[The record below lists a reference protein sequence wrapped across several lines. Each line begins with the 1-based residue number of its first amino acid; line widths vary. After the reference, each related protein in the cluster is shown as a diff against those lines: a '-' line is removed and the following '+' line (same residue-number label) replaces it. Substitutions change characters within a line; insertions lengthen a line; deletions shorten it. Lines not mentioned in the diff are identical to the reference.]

1 MSSFDAEVIV
11 AGAGP
16 AGAVAA
22 RTLALAGI
30 DTLLVERGAFPRN
43 KPCGGGISG
52 RALVRFPW
60 LAKALEP
67 IEVTGLS
74 KVHVESPDGTSL
86 DVMSTDPSVLLVRRL
101 EFDHA
106 LVNAATAAGARLDE
120 RFEITQVDADSDGVT
135 LKARDNRRKRAP
147 IVVAADGVHS
157 VIAKRLGV
165 NRAWGSKAI
174 AIDMM
179 EETPLETLRAVHDD
193 VLWISYAYNGLEG
206 YSYIF
211 PKARHTNVGLGC
223 LVSHFKSSVPASPY
237 QFQREF
243 VDKMVAEGRLVG
255 RSDRKHFTPY
265 LIPLAGPL
273 PQAYSGRVLFVGDA
287 GGFVNAFTAEGIYY
301 GMISGELAGQAI
313 AKDRRKA
320 GAKYEQLWRK
330 ELGVELRDS
339 VLIQKYLFGH
349 EGRVNK
355 AMRAATALPW
365 LTTILLDFTR
375 GDVSYA
381 ALRRKLLAK
390 FPRAAMR
397 LAGQKLRKWGNAA
410 MGQ

>member
-22 RTLALAGI
+22 RTLALAGV

-52 RALVRFPW
+52 RALGRFPW
-60 LAKALEP
+60 LGEALES

-86 DVMSTDPSVLLVRRL
+86 DVVSADPSVLLVRRV

-106 LVNAATAAGARLDE
+106 LVKAATAAGARLDE
-120 RFEITQVDADSDGVT
+120 RFEIAQVETDADGVT

-147 IVVAADGVHS
+147 VVVAADGVHS
-157 VIAKRLGV
+157 VIARRLGV
-165 NRAWGSKAI
+165 NRAPGSKAI

-223 LVSHFKSSVPASPY
+223 LVSHFKSSVGESPY
-237 QFQREF
+237 QCQREF
-243 VDKMVAEGRLVG
+243 VETMAAQGRLVG
-255 RSDRKHFTPY
+255 RSDRKYFTPY

-273 PQAYSGRVLFVGDA
+273 PKAYDGRVLFAGDA

-301 GMISGELAGQAI
+301 GMISGDLAGQAI
-313 AKDRRKA
+313 AADRRKP
-320 GAKYEQLWRK
+320 GAKYELLWRR

-349 EGRVNK
+349 EGRVNR

-365 LTTILLDFTR
+365 LPAILLDFTR

-381 ALRRKLLAK
+381 TLRRKLLARL
-390 FPRAAMR
+390 PRAAMR
-397 LAGQKLRKWGNAA
+397 LAGRKMRRWSSAA
-410 MGQ
+410 MRQ